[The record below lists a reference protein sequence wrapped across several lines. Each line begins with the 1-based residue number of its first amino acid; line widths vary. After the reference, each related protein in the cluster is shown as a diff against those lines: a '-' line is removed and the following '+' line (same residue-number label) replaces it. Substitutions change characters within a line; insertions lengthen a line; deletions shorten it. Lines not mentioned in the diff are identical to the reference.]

1 MRYLKKNSLN
11 SVPKV
16 IIDTNT
22 FFSALYNPDGN
33 EAHLLELADKG
44 KCSIQMID
52 YVLDELRN
60 VFKRKEI
67 DFNLV
72 TDLLDTY
79 DNIYVYELE
88 DLDEEEIK
96 LAKQN
101 VKDASDRPIFVFA
114 YRKIKQNEDVF
125 FVSGDDGFF
134 EKDVIQILD
143 DQVYTTRDMLEK
155 ILSN

>member
-22 FFSALYNPDGN
+22 FFSALYNPEGN

-44 KCSIQMID
+44 KCSIQILD

-114 YRKIKQNEDVF
+114 YRKIKQNDDVF

-134 EKDVIQILD
+134 EEDVIQILD
-143 DQVYTTRDMLEK
+143 ERVYTTREMLEK

>member
-1 MRYLKKNSLN
+1 MKYLKKNSQN

-44 KCSIQMID
+44 KCSIQIVD

-79 DNIYVYELE
+79 DNIYIYELE
-88 DLDEEEIK
+88 DLGEEEIR

-101 VKDASDRPIFVFA
+101 IKDASDRPIFVFA
-114 YRKIKQNEDVF
+114 YRKIKQNDDVF

-134 EKDVIQILD
+134 EDDVTQILD
-143 DQVYTTRDMLEK
+143 EQVFTTREMLEK
-155 ILSN
+155 ISSN